1 MDAFDEDW
9 NEFNDI
15 NKIIIRQQIRTEY
28 KVAFPHLYNSL
39 PRSVQISPYHV
50 PKNVYIRTENPDLPA
65 FYFDPLI
72 NPISS
77 RAFSAKV
84 QPLISHEDAIF
95 GPNNDA
101 DEFELP
107 EDIEPFFSGRE
118 LENDHTAD
126 AIALWWAPAPYQHRS
141 GRMRRAEDIPLVKN
155 WYLEHCPPNQPTKVR
170 VSYQKLLKC
179 FVLNELHRRPTK
191 SVTKRDLF
199 KQLKATKFFQTT
211 RLDWMEAGLQ
221 VCRQGYNMLNLLI
234 HRKVRNTLLVVQ
246 DRSNFC
252 RNLEPELSAS
262 RLREPCS

>member
-84 QPLISHEDAIF
+84 EPLISHEDAR
-95 GPNNDA
+95 
-101 DEFELP
+101 DEIGL
-107 EDIEPFFSGRE
+107 
-118 LENDHTAD
+118 
-126 AIALWWAPAPYQHRS
+126 
-141 GRMRRAEDIPLVKN
+141 MRGSK
-155 WYLEHCPPNQPTKVR
+155 
-170 VSYQKLLKC
+170 
-179 FVLNELHRRPTK
+179 
-191 SVTKRDLF
+191 
-199 KQLKATKFFQTT
+199 
-211 RLDWMEAGLQ
+211 
-221 VCRQGYNMLNLLI
+221 
-234 HRKVRNTLLVVQ
+234 
-246 DRSNFC
+246 
-252 RNLEPELSAS
+252 
-262 RLREPCS
+262 